1 MLCLLEIVSDG
12 AAAHVLL
19 IVRKSKKKR
28 AGRNLCA
35 RAWKSSPPQ

>member
-1 MLCLLEIVSDG
+1 VLEIAFDG

-28 AGRNLCA
+28 AGRKGCA
-35 RAWKSSPPQ
+35 RA